1 MDVKT
6 LCLAILSRGEASGY
20 EIRKELAE
28 GIFSVFCD
36 AGYGSI
42 YPALSKLTEEQLV
55 TLRELEQEKR
65 PDKKIYRITPTGR
78 LALLDALR
86 QKPLPDKFRS
96 DFMLI
101 MLFAHLLPA
110 RDIDQLVS
118 DRIAHLRSQLEEC
131 DHSLRAEL
139 SPGERFVCQY
149 GATVYKASID
159 FLEENRHELLRVAL
173 MADRKAG

>member
-42 YPALSKLTEEQLV
+42 YPALGKLTDEELV

-65 PDKKIYRITPTGR
+65 PDKKIYRITPMGR

-86 QKPLPDKFRS
+86 QKPAPDKFRS

-110 RDIDQLVS
+110 RDIDQLVA
-118 DRIAHLRSQLEEC
+118 DRLAHLRGELEDCERCLQL
-131 DHSLRAEL
+131 EL

-173 MADRKAG
+173 LAERKAG